1 MSKKETNISSTKK
14 LFPLGVPIA
23 IGMGWDNV
31 YFIGIGGIGMS
42 ALARYFH
49 ANKKQVAGYDK
60 TQTEI
65 TDSLVALGI
74 DIHFE
79 DNIER
84 IDSIFLNPKKT
95 LVVYTP
101 AIPKNHSELNYFQT
115 NNFKI
120 LKRSEVLGLITENTF
135 CLAVAGTHGKTTT
148 TSILG
153 HLMNECNVPVTAFL
167 GGISEN
173 YNSNLILNGTEV
185 SVVEADEFD
194 RSFLTL
200 SPDLACIT
208 SMDADHLDIY
218 GDVSELKKSFVDFSK
233 KVKANGTLF
242 IKNGLPLKGITY
254 GIEDDSDYTVQNIK
268 IKNGTYVFDVKTPN
282 TVLGNLQFNLPGRH
296 NLSNALIAL
305 AMAVEYG
312 CPHRQ
317 LAKALASYKGVKRRF
332 TYHIKTENLVFIDDY
347 AHHPEEI
354 NAVHQAVREIYPEK
368 KVLAIFQ
375 PHLYSRT
382 RDFID
387 DFAVNLSQFDEL
399 ILLDIYPA
407 RELPIE
413 GVTSEWLLGK
423 IENKNKKLV
432 TKKELLTE
440 INKTSAQIILTIG
453 AGDIGEEVKHIKKGL
468 SIAS

>member
-1 MSKKETNISSTKK
+1 MNLNNIHN
-14 LFPLGVPIA
+14 I
-23 IGMGWDNV
+23 

-49 ANKKQVAGYDK
+49 TNKKYVAGYDK

-79 DNIER
+79 DTIEKINSR
-84 IDSIFLNPKKT
+84 FLNSEKT
-95 LVVYTP
+95 LIVYTP
-101 AIPKNHSELNYFQT
+101 AIPKNNLELNYFLGT
-115 NNFKI
+115 GFNV
-120 LKRSEVLGLITENTF
+120 LKRSQVLGLITENTY

-153 HLMNECNVPVTAFL
+153 HLLYECNVPVTAFL

-173 YNSNLILNGTEV
+173 YNSNLILNGTTV
-185 SVVEADEFD
+185 SIVEADEFD

-218 GDVSELKKSFVDFSK
+218 GNAEEIKKSFIDFSK
-233 KVKANGTLF
+233 KVKPNGTLF
-242 IKNGLPLKGITY
+242 VKSGLPLQGVTY
-254 GIEDDSDYTVQNIK
+254 GIDDDSDYVIQNIK
-268 IKNGTYVFDVKTPN
+268 IENGTYVFDVKTPK
-282 TVLGNLQFNLPGRH
+282 TVLENLQFNLPGRH

-305 AMAVEYG
+305 AMAVHYG

-332 TYHIKTENLVFIDDY
+332 TYHIKTDNLVFIDDY

-354 NAVHQAVREIYPEK
+354 NAVHQAVREMYPNK

-375 PHLYSRT
+375 PHLFSRT
-382 RDFID
+382 RDFAD
-387 DFAVNLSQFDEL
+387 DFAKSLAQFDEL

-413 GVTSEWLLGK
+413 GVTSDWLLSK
-423 IENKNKKLV
+423 VDNIHKKLV
-432 TKKELLTE
+432 SKKELLSE
-440 INKTSAQIILTIG
+440 IHKTSAQIILTIG
-453 AGDIGEEVKHIKKGL
+453 AGDIGEEVKHIKKEL